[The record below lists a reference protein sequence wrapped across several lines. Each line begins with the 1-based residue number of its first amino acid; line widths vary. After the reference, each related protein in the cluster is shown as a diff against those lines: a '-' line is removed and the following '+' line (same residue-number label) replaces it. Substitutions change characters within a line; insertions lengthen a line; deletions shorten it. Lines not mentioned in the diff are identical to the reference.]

1 LVQLSQ
7 TLGNWHSLG
16 DGVIEQEILDVLQA
30 DDVLTREYAD
40 QSHDRANLYIAA
52 FRSQRNGKAPHSPKN
67 CLPGSGWTQVVADY
81 TSIDVGRAAPI
92 EVNRYIVEH
101 GEQRSLV
108 LYWYQSRD
116 RSVASEYKAKF
127 WVVADSMR
135 YHRSD
140 TAIVRVV
147 VDIHNNDTAHAEAEA
162 IDFVKTFYPAIRAI
176 LPS

>member
-1 LVQLSQ
+1 ML
-7 TLGNWHSLG
+7 
-16 DGVIEQEILDVLQA
+16 A
-30 DDVLTREYAD
+30 
-40 QSHDRANLYIAA
+40 
-52 FRSQRNGKAPHSPKN
+52 
-67 CLPGSGWTQVVADY
+67 
-81 TSIDVGRAAPI
+81 
-92 EVNRYIVEH
+92 
-101 GEQRSLV
+101 
-108 LYWYQSRD
+108 LYWYQSRG
-116 RSVASEYKAKF
+116 RVVASEYKAKF